1 MARMTRNDGMTV
13 DILIADDEAP
23 ALNEL
28 TALLRADAR
37 VGEIYRASS
46 GADAL
51 RVLSATSVGVVFLD
65 IHMPGLSGLDL
76 ARALQQFQQ
85 RPAVIFVTADDSRA
99 VDAFDVAA
107 VDYVLKP
114 VRLERLTVA
123 LGRAIDANLA
133 GSPAVSDEKI
143 PVTVGSETRIIRRA
157 DVRWVH
163 AQGDYSRL
171 WTTTGSHLVRTPIS
185 ELEERW
191 HAAGFVRIHRSY
203 LVHRDAVTSVH
214 LSGNTPTVT
223 LAEIELPVS
232 RRLTATVRERLLR
245 S

>member
-1 MARMTRNDGMTV
+1 MTV

-23 ALNEL
+23 ALDEL

-46 GADAL
+46 GAAAL
-51 RVLSATSVGVVFLD
+51 RVLSEASVSVVFLD

-99 VDAFDVAA
+99 IEAFDVAA

-114 VRLERLTVA
+114 VRAERLAVA

-133 GSPAVSDEKI
+133 GAPAVADEKI
-143 PVTVGSETRIIRRA
+143 PVTVGSDTRLIRRA

-171 WTTTGSHLVRTPIS
+171 WTASGSHLIRTPIS

-191 HAAGFVRIHRSY
+191 HSAGFVRIHRSY
-203 LVHRDAVTSVH
+203 LVHRDAVTSLH

-232 RRLTATVRERLLR
+232 RRLTASVRERLLR

>member
-1 MARMTRNDGMTV
+1 MTV

-23 ALNEL
+23 ALDEL
-28 TALLRADAR
+28 ATLLRADGR
-37 VGEIYRASS
+37 IGEIYRASS

-51 RVLSATSVGVVFLD
+51 RILSEASVGVVFLD
-65 IHMPGLSGLDL
+65 IHMPGLGGLDL

-99 VDAFDVAA
+99 VEAFDVAA
-107 VDYVLKP
+107 VDYLLKP
-114 VRLERLTVA
+114 VRVARLTVA

-133 GSPAVSDEKI
+133 GSPAVTDEKI
-143 PVTVGSETRIIRRA
+143 PVAVGSETRLIRRT

-171 WTTTGSHLVRTPIS
+171 WTATGGHLVRVPIS

-232 RRLTATVRERLLR
+232 RRLTAAVRERLLR
-245 S
+245 A

>member
-1 MARMTRNDGMTV
+1 MTV

-23 ALNEL
+23 ALDEL
-28 TALLRADAR
+28 ATLLRADGR
-37 VGEIYRASS
+37 IGEIYRASS

-51 RVLSATSVGVVFLD
+51 RILSEASVGVVFLD
-65 IHMPGLSGLDL
+65 IHMPGLGGLDL

-99 VDAFDVAA
+99 VEAFDVAA
-107 VDYVLKP
+107 VDYLLKP
-114 VRLERLTVA
+114 VRVARLTVALGRAIDA

-133 GSPAVSDEKI
+133 GSPAVTDEKI
-143 PVTVGSETRIIRRA
+143 PVAVGSETRLIRRT

-171 WTTTGSHLVRTPIS
+171 WTATGGHLVRVPIS

-232 RRLTATVRERLLR
+232 RRLTAAVRERLLR
-245 S
+245 A